1 MAWAQA
7 APVRFLS
14 AANDLLH
21 VIDLLVK
28 IWRYLPKFG
37 QFVLPNLTTLAIK
50 FVNYLGSI
58 SFQLVFW
65 TSLTLPDIYTS
76 NILQYSGFAKGQ
88 SPYLPPRHVIVENR
102 SGRISS
108 AISRS
113 PRTSDKQGCLPAL
126 YSCGVSRTSCLEF
139 RSRLFRGNWEGVS
152 ASVGGA

>member
-76 NILQYSGFAKGQ
+76 NILQ
-88 SPYLPPRHVIVENR
+88 
-102 SGRISS
+102 
-108 AISRS
+108 
-113 PRTSDKQGCLPAL
+113 
-126 YSCGVSRTSCLEF
+126 
-139 RSRLFRGNWEGVS
+139 
-152 ASVGGA
+152 